1 MHIQSYTYTYI
12 YQYTEFKLNTS
23 IWIKEKKDEF
33 GYPTMS
39 SLSTGSMLKS
49 PSIDLTSYSHVN
61 MGEVLMISSCF
72 YRSNH
77 VKSPSSSFCQFNVL
91 LQYPCPGCHSATH
104 VLLKHRSAA
113 TRQSMLISLGR
124 KLGPV
129 SPWYHHW
136 CIFARLTIE
145 NATSYDLGVHFQ
157 EKNISGSMASQ
168 NSMVLVYQVYEAWNP
183 VDISP

>member
-1 MHIQSYTYTYI
+1 
-12 YQYTEFKLNTS
+12 
-23 IWIKEKKDEF
+23 
-33 GYPTMS
+33 
-39 SLSTGSMLKS
+39 MLRS

-61 MGEVLMISSCF
+61 MGEVPMISSCF

-91 LQYPCPGCHSATH
+91 LQYPCPGCHSVTH

-129 SPWYHHW
+129 SPWFHHW
-136 CIFARLTIE
+136 CIFVRLTIE

-157 EKNISGSMASQ
+157 EKNKWVYGELEFYGAGIPSLWGLKSRGYFPINNCTCIRRHTLVESIS
-168 NSMVLVYQVYEAWNP
+168 LTHL
-183 VDISP
+183 D